1 MAIDEN
7 KMVQSIY
14 DTLFNAYTKS
24 PPGGLPAG
32 SEADRMFI
40 TLIPGGEPIDISQYA
55 NPVSPLNPQGIPAAT
70 ENFSRLVDRLPLV
83 KSAFVDSGKKISEV
97 YKAIVEGANVTPQ
110 PENPALKAAYNRAY
124 DLLNDE
130 GNDFDDMGQP
140 IKVPVD
146 SLLYANY
153 KRKQNAYADAVAGF
167 MAEALKYDMSK
178 PEDQRAWAMVGPTQQ
193 RRLTTAWNDL
203 QNAQAKKVEDAQA
216 TLAQSAENQVGRVFK
231 DAQEKMVLLEKASAR
246 DMAEHYY
253 ASYAFPANWY
263 SSTAAQGWTT
273 LGLSSHKHQL
283 NQSSNYTS
291 YGGGAS
297 FSLGLWSIGGGG
309 SHSEEKHHM
318 DSQTEGLEVSFRY
331 ARINIER
338 PWMNPMIFDLPGWT
352 YKPLGKGGISSGN
365 PARAD
370 GTLMTIVPTAF
381 IAVRDL
387 RITARWS
394 QQESNLIKQ
403 ATSGS
408 SRFGWGPFSVGGSY
422 SSNSSEYHFKSEFDG
437 RTLSAPG
444 LQIMAFIGTVIP
456 LAPKEG

>member
-1 MAIDEN
+1 
-7 KMVQSIY
+7 
-14 DTLFNAYTKS
+14 
-24 PPGGLPAG
+24 
-32 SEADRMFI
+32 
-40 TLIPGGEPIDISQYA
+40 
-55 NPVSPLNPQGIPAAT
+55 
-70 ENFSRLVDRLPLV
+70 
-83 KSAFVDSGKKISEV
+83 
-97 YKAIVEGANVTPQ
+97 
-110 PENPALKAAYNRAY
+110 
-124 DLLNDE
+124 
-130 GNDFDDMGQP
+130 
-140 IKVPVD
+140 
-146 SLLYANY
+146 
-153 KRKQNAYADAVAGF
+153 

-273 LGLSSHKHQL
+273 LGLSSRKHQL

-318 DSQTEGLEVSFRY
+318 DSQTEGLEVTFRY

-387 RITARWS
+387 RITASWS

-444 LQIMAFIGTVIP
+444 LQIMAFIGTVMP
-456 LAPKEG
+456 LSPKEG